1 MSYTKART
9 AREAYNA
16 QLARLEYEERSGKLV
31 NADEVKAEAFKLART
46 VRDAMMN
53 IPDRISAELV
63 GQTDARDIHALLSSE
78 IRKAMES
85 LIDG

>member
-31 NADEVKAEAFKLART
+31 NADEVKAEAFRLART

-53 IPDRISAELV
+53 IPDRVSAELA
-63 GQTDARDIHALLSSE
+63 GEMDARNIHALLTDE